1 MVHVFIEYGIILLY
15 NVPQYNI
22 PHVMYMLY
30 QYMLPF
36 VSPYTKKHFVV
47 LINLYNVLQ
56 EK

>member
-1 MVHVFIEYGIILLY
+1 MVHALIEYGIILLY
-15 NVPQYNI
+15 NVSQYNI

-47 LINLYNVLQ
+47 LINMYNVLQ